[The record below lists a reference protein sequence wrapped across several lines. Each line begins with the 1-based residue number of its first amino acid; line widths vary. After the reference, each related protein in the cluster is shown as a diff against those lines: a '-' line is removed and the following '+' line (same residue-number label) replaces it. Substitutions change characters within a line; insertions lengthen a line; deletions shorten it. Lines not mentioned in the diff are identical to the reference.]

1 MRPRTSSHLQ
11 DVDALPLNLEPLDL
25 IPLPLLVELG
35 VFLSEIANILKLHL
49 LQVASL
55 LFLFLDSLAKVLN
68 LLIVLLGL
76 LGSLDLLPLDLV
88 VLFQMED
95 LFSLAIQLALGL
107 LYFGLEFAEVL
118 LEVGLNAK
126 GKHLNLLVLL
136 ADLGVEEFKSLALLF
151 KFDLLV
157 FIINFLHVRTHPH
170 FETLDLELELLVL
183 LLDSQNLKT
192 ITKIKFILN

>member
-118 LEVGLNAK
+118 LKVGLN
-126 GKHLNLLVLL
+126 
-136 ADLGVEEFKSLALLF
+136 
-151 KFDLLV
+151 
-157 FIINFLHVRTHPH
+157 T
-170 FETLDLELELLVL
+170 
-183 LLDSQNLKT
+183 
-192 ITKIKFILN
+192 